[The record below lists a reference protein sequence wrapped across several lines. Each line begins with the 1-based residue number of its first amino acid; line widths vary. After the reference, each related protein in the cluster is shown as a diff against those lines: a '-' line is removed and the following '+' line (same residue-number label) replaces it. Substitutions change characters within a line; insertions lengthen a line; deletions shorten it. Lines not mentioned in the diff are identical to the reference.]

1 MAYINGYAYL
11 VGLIAV
17 VVTLAWTSATFI
29 FDIANTLNITQIDSQ
44 GANVGLYIGLIIA
57 ATLYNL
63 LGLRFSA
70 YLNKF
75 MGKFIHKTYKY
86 NSQEKKTKQP
96 FSEFI
101 VAWVLLGT
109 VVIIVAIPVMAPTH
123 NSAKWVFTEF
133 TNNTGYTS
141 MPIVFFVGMVRIE
154 SNCKKKKKNLQTKP
168 FYLF

>member
-29 FDIANTLNITQIDSQ
+29 FSIANTLNITQITSQ

-57 ATLYNL
+57 STLYNL

-75 MGKFIHKTYKY
+75 MGMHHSI
-86 NSQEKKTKQP
+86 
-96 FSEFI
+96 FSF
-101 VAWVLLGT
+101 
-109 VVIIVAIPVMAPTH
+109 
-123 NSAKWVFTEF
+123 
-133 TNNTGYTS
+133 
-141 MPIVFFVGMVRIE
+141 
-154 SNCKKKKKNLQTKP
+154 
-168 FYLF
+168 